1 MSAEERTKH
10 YETSRP
16 LDYRYVPRALMTTVR
31 FALSSKVMSL
41 QDPVKLSPQ
50 YYKILLGNDRVR
62 VLEYH
67 STPGD
72 KEPMHSH
79 PPGVVYYLRSS
90 KSKTTYPEGRVTEVE
105 HKSGDIMWREAVTHA
120 SENIGSTD
128 AHILAIELKDPPK
141 R

>member
-1 MSAEERTKH
+1 MRRVGHLITGMF
-10 YETSRP
+10 
-16 LDYRYVPRALMTTVR
+16 LGALMTTVA
-31 FALSSKVMSL
+31 FAVSTKVMAL
-41 QDPVKLSPQ
+41 QDAVKLSPQ
-50 YYKILLGNDRVR
+50 YYKILFENDRVR

-67 STPGD
+67 NEPGD

-79 PPGVVYYLRSS
+79 PRGVVYYLSGS
-90 KSKTTYPEGRVTEVE
+90 KSKTTYPDGRFTEVE
-105 HKSGDIMWREAVTHA
+105 HKSGDIIWRDAVKHA